1 MFVLAHLSDLH
12 LGPLPAPSPR
22 ELASKRLFGFVN
34 WLLRRHRCHRPEV
47 AAAIVDDVKAA
58 APDHIALTGDVIN
71 LALER
76 EFAPA
81 RAWLDRLGAPDRLTL
96 VPGNH
101 DVYVRATARH
111 AERCWGEW
119 MRGDDLAFGPAPGG
133 PTPGA
138 FPFVRRRGPIALV
151 ALSTALPTGPLLA
164 SGKLGGGQTERLAH
178 LLTQLTG
185 TFRVVLMHHPPLGSR
200 PHHKRLR
207 DAQAFRR
214 VLGEHGAELVLHG
227 HDHRQSLDWL
237 DGPTGRIPVLGVP
250 SLSAPGSFDDD
261 PAAYNLYRIGG
272 SPGSWRCE
280 AISRGLGAG
289 AKSVV
294 ELRRETLIG

>member
-12 LGPLPAPSPR
+12 LGPLPAPSPK

-34 WLLRRHRCHRPEV
+34 WQLRRHRCHLAEV

-58 APDHIALTGDVIN
+58 APDHIALTGDLIN
-71 LALER
+71 IALER

-81 RAWLDRLGAPDRLTL
+81 RAWLDRLGAPDRVTL

-101 DVYVRATARH
+101 DIYVRTTAKC

-119 MRGDDLAFGPAPGG
+119 MRGDDRACEE
-133 PTPGA
+133 TPSR
-138 FPFVRRRGPIALV
+138 FPFVRRRGAIALV

-164 SGKLGGGQTERLAH
+164 SGKLGDGQTARLAQ
-178 LLTQLTG
+178 LLTRLTG
-185 TFRVVLMHHPPLGSR
+185 TFRVVLMHHPPVGAR
-200 PHHKRLR
+200 PRHKQLR
-207 DAQAFRR
+207 DAEAFRR
-214 VLGEHGAELVLHG
+214 VLSEHGAELVLHG

-237 DGPTGRIPVLGVP
+237 DGAAGRIPVVGVP

-261 PAAYNLYRIGG
+261 PAAYNLYRIEG
-272 SPGSWRCE
+272 SSDSWRCE
-280 AISRGLGAG
+280 MISRGLTAG
-289 AKSVV
+289 AQNVV
-294 ELRRETLIG
+294 ELARQTLIG